1 MVYDEVLEKRLYF
14 TFLDQK
20 DVGIKKM
27 FVSLRFM
34 IS

>member
-20 DVGIKKM
+20 DVEIKKM